1 MWNASHVHKQ
11 SIKVWQEKMVD
22 PTWNSVWGMLSTSL
36 LWGRFWCS
44 RTIQIVSKIL
54 PDCDISAVKRKFKW
68 TTWRFLGLASSHF
81 WKNWQVR
88 HGDQPWY
95 HKHWTGVFVGT
106 WPIHAPGAPCK
117 HSSNSSRHKTK
128 PSTKQRKFYIC
139 ADGPHTHPHGNF
151 DREKD
156 EPWSFPKFEWWD
168 KLQETIVIYWF
179 KNTWFPVDFCQTSP
193 LKSRLPHFEK
203 THISRNWRWRPH
215 HQLPVDI
222 YIFPDLRWYHIIVD
236 LMPIVYLEFRHT
248 VNVQLYDTF

>member
-44 RTIQIVSKIL
+44 RTIQIVSKVL

-95 HKHWTGVFVGT
+95 HKHWIGVFVGT

-117 HSSNSSRHKTK
+117 HSSKSSRHKTK

-139 ADGPHTHPHGNF
+139 ADGPHTHSLEIEKWIPSGSGIQSDCGRPPVLGQTLCARLKLTFSGARDRSARSGSAIFSFQFPLLLTETLNRTSSNF
-151 DREKD
+151 M
-156 EPWSFPKFEWWD
+156 SFVPAW
-168 KLQETIVIYWF
+168 L
-179 KNTWFPVDFCQTSP
+179 S
-193 LKSRLPHFEK
+193 
-203 THISRNWRWRPH
+203 
-215 HQLPVDI
+215 
-222 YIFPDLRWYHIIVD
+222 DLLINHLD
-236 LMPIVYLEFRHT
+236 
-248 VNVQLYDTF
+248 Q